1 MMMIKPVGITPA
13 NLYSSV
19 PETDAPAWVAG
30 TYKKG
35 DRVIQNHHVFES
47 LVDTNNVEPAKDS
60 ATAPKWLDTGATN
73 RWRMFDK
80 IRRPGDHPGERPGA
94 AAGNAA
100 GHPHV
105 EPHEHRGRH
114 HAGFGGERPGAVR
127 PIRLP
132 GDHHDDRSRGRG
144 GLRAEGG
151 QPVDP
156 AAGDMW
162 EWLFTSVERVDA
174 FALTDLPA
182 YGTARIHILV
192 EAGAGGTAGC
202 SMAVAGQVVTL
213 GTALMGAQFSI
224 TDFSTKEKDTFG
236 NDYVTERGY
245 RSTTSRTR
253 FPSLTARSP
262 ASGRLL
268 TQYLTRPA
276 VFIGDLKREWT
287 LIYGRFGDL
296 NVVCPNGKYSECT
309 LEVGA
314 LI

>member
-35 DRVIQNHHVFES
+35 ARVIQNHHVFES
-47 LVDTNNVEPAKDS
+47 LLDSNDVEPAKDS

-80 IRRPGDHPGERPGA
+80 SAGQVITQASGQVQRQVTLLGTLTSNPTSIEVDITPGSVV
-94 AAGNAA
+94 NALA
-100 GHPHV
+100 L
-105 EPHEHRGRH
+105 
-114 HAGFGGERPGAVR
+114 FGLSGYQATITMTDPVDGVVYG
-127 PIRLP
+127 PKVVSL
-132 GDHHDDRSRGRG
+132 
-144 GLRAEGG
+144 
-151 QPVDP
+151 VDP

-192 EAGAGGTAGC
+192 EAGAGGTAAC

-245 RSTTSRTR
+245 SYNVTYPISIPDGQVTSFR
-253 FPSLTARSP
+253 
-262 ASGRLL
+262 RLL